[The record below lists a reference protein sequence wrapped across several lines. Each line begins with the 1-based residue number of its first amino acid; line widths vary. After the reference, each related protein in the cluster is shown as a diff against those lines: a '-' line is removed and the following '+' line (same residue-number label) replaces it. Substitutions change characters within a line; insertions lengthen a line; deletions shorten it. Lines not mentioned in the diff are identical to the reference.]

1 MKENIKNEN
10 KNAQRNRVFIGTVLI
25 LLIIM
30 GCIIK
35 YAYDK
40 EKSNQ
45 NYKENTYNQAFS
57 ELVYYVQNIENLLAK
72 ATISSSNK
80 NGIETLTE
88 IYRDSDLAVAYLS
101 QVPLSTKELTK
112 TAKFLN
118 QLSEYSY
125 SLSKKAINHEELS
138 QEDLDNIEM
147 LHDYSIDLKN
157 SLSQMSDDIS
167 NKIISW
173 KDITKT
179 SVDGDYIQEVDNI
192 SLSTLVDIDKNFSEY
207 SGLIYDGAFS
217 EHIEKR
223 EKKGLTGSDIS
234 KEEAEKKVKQVF
246 EKSKIKKIDFLEEVK
261 DADIPVYKFSVE
273 MYDTNV
279 KASISITKKGG
290 KVLLMSYPKEIT
302 QTNIEKEDADRI
314 GKEFL
319 AKIGFDNMKET
330 YYQLDANTITVNYAY
345 SQNNVVVYPDLIK
358 VKMSLYDGE
367 ILGIESKG
375 YLNCHNKRDNIKAK
389 VSKAEAK
396 KKLNKKLNIKS
407 EGLAIIPTEWKT
419 EVLCYEFKG
428 KVNET
433 EFLVYI
439 NAETGEEEE
448 ILVIIETEG
457 GILTM

>member
-1 MKENIKNEN
+1 MKEKIKKEN
-10 KNAQRNRVFIGTVLI
+10 KNTQRNRIFIGIILI

-30 GCIIK
+30 VCIVK

-45 NYKENTYNQAFS
+45 TYRENNYNLAFS

-125 SLSKKAINHEELS
+125 SLSKKAINHTELT
-138 QEDLDNIEM
+138 QEDLDNIKM
-147 LHDYSIDLKN
+147 LHEYSIDLKN
-157 SLSQMSDDIS
+157 SLSQMEDDIS
-167 NKIISW
+167 NEVISW

-179 SVDGDYIQEVDNI
+179 NIDDDYIQEVDNI

-223 EKKGLTGSDIS
+223 EKKGLSGDEIS
-234 KEEAEKKVKQVF
+234 KEEAEKKVKEVF
-246 EKSKIKKIDFLEEVK
+246 AKSKIKKINYLEEVK
-261 DADIPVYKFSVE
+261 DANIPVYKFSVE

-279 KASISITKKGG
+279 QASISITKKAG
-290 KVLLMSYPKEIT
+290 KVLLMSYPKKIS
-302 QTNIEKEDADRI
+302 QSRIEKEDADRI

-330 YYQLDANTITVNYAY
+330 YYQLDDNTITVNYAY
-345 SQNNVVVYPDLIK
+345 NQNNVVVYPDLIK

-375 YLNCHNKRDNIKAK
+375 YINCHYQRKDIKAK
-389 VSKAEAK
+389 INKEEAK
-396 KKLNKKLNIKS
+396 KNLNKKLNIQS
-407 EGLAIIPTEWKT
+407 EGLAIIPTEWKS
-419 EVLCYEFKG
+419 EILCYEFKG
-428 KVNET
+428 KVDET

-457 GILTM
+457 GVLTM

>member
-10 KNAQRNRVFIGTVLI
+10 KNTQRNRIFIGTVLI

-30 GCIIK
+30 GCIVK

-40 EKSNQ
+40 ERSNQ

-101 QVPLSTKELTK
+101 QVPLSTRELTK

-125 SLSKKAINHEELS
+125 SLSKKAINHQELS

-157 SLSQMSDDIS
+157 SLSQMEDDIS
-167 NKIISW
+167 NRVISW

-223 EKKGLTGSDIS
+223 NKKGLSGDDIS
-234 KEEAEKKVKQVF
+234 KEEAEKKVRQVF
-246 EKSKIKKIDFLEEVK
+246 EKSKIKKINFLEEVK
-261 DADIPVYKFSVE
+261 DADIPVYKFSVD
-273 MYDTNV
+273 MYDTDV

-290 KVLLMSYPKEIT
+290 KVLLMSYPKDIEK
-302 QTNIEKEDADRI
+302 TNIEKEDADRI

-345 SQNNVVVYPDLIK
+345 SQNNVVIYPDLIK

-375 YLNCHNKRDNIKAK
+375 YLNCHNKRNNIKAK
-389 VSKAEAK
+389 VSKEDAK
-396 KKLNKKLNIKS
+396 KKLNKKLDIKS

>member
-10 KNAQRNRVFIGTVLI
+10 KNTQRNRIFIGTVLI

-30 GCIIK
+30 GCIVK

-40 EKSNQ
+40 ERSNQ

-101 QVPLSTKELTK
+101 QVPLSTRELTK

-125 SLSKKAINHEELS
+125 SLSKKAINHQELS

-157 SLSQMSDDIS
+157 SLSQMEDDIS
-167 NKIISW
+167 NRVISW

-223 EKKGLTGSDIS
+223 NKKGLSGDDIS
-234 KEEAEKKVKQVF
+234 KEEAEKKVRQVF
-246 EKSKIKKIDFLEEVK
+246 EKSKIKKINFLEEVK
-261 DADIPVYKFSVE
+261 DADIPVYKFSVD
-273 MYDTNV
+273 MYDTDV

-290 KVLLMSYPKEIT
+290 KVLLMSYPKDIEK
-302 QTNIEKEDADRI
+302 TNIEKEDADRI

-345 SQNNVVVYPDLIK
+345 SQNNVVIYPDLIK

-375 YLNCHNKRDNIKAK
+375 YLNCHNKRNNIKAK
-389 VSKAEAK
+389 VSKEDAK
-396 KKLNKKLNIKS
+396 KKLNKKLDIKS
-407 EGLAIIPTEWKT
+407 EGLAIIPTEWKS

>member
-10 KNAQRNRVFIGTVLI
+10 KNMQRNRIFIGTVLI

-30 GCIIK
+30 GCIVK

-40 EKSNQ
+40 ERSNQ

-101 QVPLSTKELTK
+101 QVPLSTRELTK

-125 SLSKKAINHEELS
+125 SLSKKAINHQELS

-157 SLSQMSDDIS
+157 SLSQMEDDIS
-167 NKIISW
+167 NRVISW

-179 SVDGDYIQEVDNI
+179 SVNGDYIQEVDNI

-223 EKKGLTGSDIS
+223 NKKGL
-234 KEEAEKKVKQVF
+234 
-246 EKSKIKKIDFLEEVK
+246 
-261 DADIPVYKFSVE
+261 
-273 MYDTNV
+273 
-279 KASISITKKGG
+279 
-290 KVLLMSYPKEIT
+290 
-302 QTNIEKEDADRI
+302 
-314 GKEFL
+314 
-319 AKIGFDNMKET
+319 
-330 YYQLDANTITVNYAY
+330 
-345 SQNNVVVYPDLIK
+345 
-358 VKMSLYDGE
+358 
-367 ILGIESKG
+367 
-375 YLNCHNKRDNIKAK
+375 NK
-389 VSKAEAK
+389 
-396 KKLNKKLNIKS
+396 
-407 EGLAIIPTEWKT
+407 
-419 EVLCYEFKG
+419 
-428 KVNET
+428 
-433 EFLVYI
+433 
-439 NAETGEEEE
+439 
-448 ILVIIETEG
+448 
-457 GILTM
+457 

>member
-10 KNAQRNRVFIGTVLI
+10 KNMQRNRIFIGTVLI

-30 GCIIK
+30 GCIVK

-40 EKSNQ
+40 ERSNQ

-101 QVPLSTKELTK
+101 QVPLSTRELTK

-125 SLSKKAINHEELS
+125 SLSKKAINHQELS

-157 SLSQMSDDIS
+157 SLSQMEDDIS
-167 NKIISW
+167 NRVISW

-179 SVDGDYIQEVDNI
+179 SVNGDYIQEVDNI

-223 EKKGLTGSDIS
+223 NKKGLNGDDIS
-234 KEEAEKKVKQVF
+234 KEEAEKKVRQVF
-246 EKSKIKKIDFLEEVK
+246 EKSKIKKINFLEEVK
-261 DADIPVYKFSVE
+261 DADIPVYKFSVD
-273 MYDTNV
+273 MYDTDV

-290 KVLLMSYPKEIT
+290 KVLLMSYPKDIEK
-302 QTNIEKEDADRI
+302 TNIEKEDADRI

-345 SQNNVVVYPDLIK
+345 SQNNVVIYPDLIK

-389 VSKAEAK
+389 VSKEDAK
-396 KKLNKKLNIKS
+396 KKLNKKLNIQS